1 MFLIFIVQE
10 TKNKK
15 ANVRQQLEG
24 RQQRLYASNKV
35 GAATCNTDVLDIYYT
50 RN

>member
-1 MFLIFIVQE
+1 MFLIFIIQE
-10 TKNKK
+10 TDNKK
-15 ANVRQQLEG
+15 ANVHQQLKG

-35 GAATCNTDVLDIYYT
+35 GAATCTVNVLDIYCT